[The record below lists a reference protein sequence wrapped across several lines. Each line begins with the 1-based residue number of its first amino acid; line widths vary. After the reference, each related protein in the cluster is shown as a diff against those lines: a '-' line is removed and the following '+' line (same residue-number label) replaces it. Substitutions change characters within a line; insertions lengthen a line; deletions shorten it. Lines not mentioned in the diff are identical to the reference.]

1 MAGYQQYQ
9 QYPPVVV
16 VQRGPGMLVRTVWY
30 LFVGWWLSGF
40 VIFAAAVLTMTVVG
54 IPAGLWIY
62 NRMPKVLTLRPSG
75 VQVVATP
82 YGVRVADTQQY
93 SMVLRAVYFVLV
105 GWWVSMFVAFAAWLV
120 SLTLIGL
127 PAGLWLMN
135 RLPEVTT
142 LRRN

>member
-1 MAGYQQYQ
+1 M
-9 QYPPVVV
+9 VVV
-16 VQRGPGMLVRTVWY
+16 RVRHIHRGGVDDDGRRDSGGAVDLQPDAEGVR
-30 LFVGWWLSGF
+30 
-40 VIFAAAVLTMTVVG
+40 
-54 IPAGLWIY
+54 
-62 NRMPKVLTLRPSG
+62 
-75 VQVVATP
+75 VVATP
-82 YGVRVADTQQY
+82 YGVRVAGTRQY

-120 SLTLIGL
+120 SLTLVGL